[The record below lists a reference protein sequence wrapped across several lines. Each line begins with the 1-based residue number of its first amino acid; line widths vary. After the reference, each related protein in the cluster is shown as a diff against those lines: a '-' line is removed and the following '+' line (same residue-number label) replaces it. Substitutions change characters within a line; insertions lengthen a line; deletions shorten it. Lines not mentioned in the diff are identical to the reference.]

1 MQRFVF
7 SLFPFLY
14 HEVENQFLLIIQGE
28 VKMKTITTA
37 SLLFTLLFCFPFF
50 AQTTLTVT
58 TGTATLDGVIS
69 PGEYTST
76 PLVTQ
81 NGVTLYAMDE
91 GYYFYLAATWE
102 DTTESVDKKQ
112 WTFDGS
118 VWDQSGDEDRIA
130 FIFDMGQNDPEGVN
144 CAQMCHTPIM
154 NTSVGKVD
162 VWHWKGHRGN
172 PMGVADDKYFDNIL
186 GGDGGRHG
194 DDGTSAYSDNAD
206 DGAGNP
212 SFMATNDPGA
222 NVTFLVKDAAAQ
234 TAFDPYGVLMPAH
247 TVDVA
252 VPFNLGATFTSG
264 DVIPGYVLR
273 IPNGDR
279 ADVMSAG
286 KWDSGVWTVEF
297 KRKNSGSDNDFA
309 VPSGGMV
316 DFTHEIFDN
325 VGGNHWVDGFD
336 ATIYTLDFSGITDV
350 ENPADQLP
358 QNYTL
363 DQNYPN
369 PFNPTTSI
377 SYAIPQ
383 NSYVSLRIFDVLG
396 NEVQTLVNETKS
408 AGTYVVSFD
417 AASVPSGVYY
427 YTLQANNFTQ
437 TKKMIL
443 LK

>member
-1 MQRFVF
+1 MKNATKIVASFV
-7 SLFPFLY
+7 
-14 HEVENQFLLIIQGE
+14 
-28 VKMKTITTA
+28 
-37 SLLFTLLFCFPFF
+37 LLFTLSIS

-58 TGTATLDGVIS
+58 QGTATIDGVIS

-91 GYYFYLAATWE
+91 GYYFYLAATW
-102 DTTESVDKKQ
+102 DDATESVDKKQ
-112 WTFDGS
+112 WAFDGS

-144 CAQMCHTPIM
+144 CLLMCHTPFM

-172 PMGVADDKYFDNIL
+172 PMGFVDDKYFNDVL

-222 NVTFLVKDAAAQ
+222 NVTFLVNDAAAQ

-252 VPFNLGATFTSG
+252 VPFDLGSTFNSG

-286 KWDSGVWTVEF
+286 KWDNNVWTVEF
-297 KRKNSGSDNDFA
+297 KRKNPGSANDFS
-309 VPSGGMV
+309 VTSGGSV

-325 VGGNHWVDGFD
+325 EGGSHANNGFD
-336 ATIYTLDFSGITDV
+336 ATIYTLDFTNIVGIGD
-350 ENPADQLP
+350 EIGDKLPASFVL
-358 QNYTL
+358 N
-363 DQNYPN
+363 QNYPN
-369 PFNPTTSI
+369 PFNPATEI
-377 SYAIPQ
+377 SYSLPQ
-383 NSYVSLRIFDVLG
+383 NSFVTLKVLDILG
-396 NEVQTLVNETKS
+396 NEVQVLVTENQN
-408 AGTYVVSFD
+408 AGNHTVIFD
-417 AASVPSGVYY
+417 AG
-427 YTLQANNFTQ
+427 NFTSGIYLYKLEAGNFVE